1 MSNDDRQHLMDFI
14 LQQQASFSSDMAI
27 LQETVNKLA
36 VTVHELS
43 QETHEKINNLTNVNQ
58 QLAQETHEAINN
70 LTIANEVTR
79 DLAEKAARLA
89 IGVSQQL
96 TVHKKEPH
104 LSE

>member
-14 LQQQASFSSDMAI
+14 LQQQAAFRSEMVI
-27 LQETVNKLA
+27 LQENVKQQRESLDNLAMTVR
-36 VTVHELS
+36 
-43 QETHEKINNLTNVNQ
+43 

-79 DLAEKAARLA
+79 DLAEKAARLS

-96 TVHKKEPH
+96 TAHKKEPH